1 MTGLLICAGYA
12 SASCLTPLT
21 NDQLVKNE
29 SALNLATSVFRT
41 MLAEQNIESFAT
53 NLKKGNIRDLLLFFP
68 PTKRDSK
75 HLEAHFKAADLPQI
89 VDWYLKRQNA
99 IVKDAVTKHL
109 KEMVSEEEDAE
120 AMIEY
125 LKTSQTE
132 FTLPEPELVQC
143 IWQAMMSG
151 VDWSIARADQVESM
165 TVKEVKRISRVLV
178 PFCTTPKTQVALINV
193 VQVYCYEDTKIIKTF
208 PHILKVLYNEDCVSD
223 QAIIYW
229 FQKGSR
235 PQGRQHFL
243 AATEPLV
250 KFLQEDEES
259 EEEDE

>member
-21 NDQLVKNE
+21 NDQLVKNGKDSVSAASIFLKYVDGSE

-41 MLAEQNIESFAT
+41 MLAEQNIESFAA
-53 NLKKGNIRDLLLFFP
+53 NLKRGNIRDLLLFFP

-120 AMIEY
+120 AVRSEIG
-125 LKTSQTE
+125 
-132 FTLPEPELVQC
+132 
-143 IWQAMMSG
+143 SG
-151 VDWSIARADQVESM
+151 QERSTHSVEIC
-165 TVKEVKRISRVLV
+165 R
-178 PFCTTPKTQVALINV
+178 
-193 VQVYCYEDTKIIKTF
+193 
-208 PHILKVLYNEDCVSD
+208 
-223 QAIIYW
+223 
-229 FQKGSR
+229 
-235 PQGRQHFL
+235 
-243 AATEPLV
+243 
-250 KFLQEDEES
+250 
-259 EEEDE
+259 